1 MKINKLPPTTPKT
14 NNIKKLFQNTQIPN
28 YFPEKRPKKN
38 SLDNQ
43 QVKRQFSNADPS
55 KTPRNLLILNVANF
69 SKTEN
74 KKRTFNFL
82 NG

>member
-1 MKINKLPPTTPKT
+1 MIISKLHPTIPQTK
-14 NNIKKLFQNTQIPN
+14 NIKKLFQNTQISN

-43 QVKRQFSNADPS
+43 QVKRQFSNGDPLQ
-55 KTPRNLLILNVANF
+55 TTCNVLILNVANF

-74 KKRTFNFL
+74 KKRTILFL
-82 NG
+82 NA